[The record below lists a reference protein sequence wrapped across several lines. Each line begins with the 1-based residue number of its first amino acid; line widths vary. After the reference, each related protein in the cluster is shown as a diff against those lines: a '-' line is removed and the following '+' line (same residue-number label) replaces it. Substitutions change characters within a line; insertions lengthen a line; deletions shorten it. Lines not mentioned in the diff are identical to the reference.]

1 MSGSAD
7 YGLLNGLARN
17 RIKTDLIAENWDDL
31 LRVAGSLKLGTV
43 TASEFVRTIRSPQR
57 TSSLAAAIAEVGR
70 IAKTLFLL
78 SYVDD
83 EAYRRR
89 ILVQLNRHEARHKLA
104 RKVFHGQ
111 RGEVRKRYRE
121 GQEDQ
126 LGALG
131 LVVNAVCL
139 WNSLYLDESV
149 RRLREEGVEASDED
163 LARVSPL
170 SRAHVNVL
178 GRYSFDL
185 DESLAGGGM
194 RPLRDPSEVEE
205 DEFPPPLSGE
215 QSF

>member
-1 MSGSAD
+1 M
-7 YGLLNGLARN
+7 
-17 RIKTDLIAENWDDL
+17 
-31 LRVAGSLKLGTV
+31 

-78 SYVDD
+78 SHVDD

-89 ILVQLNRHEARHKLA
+89 I
-104 RKVFHGQ
+104 
-111 RGEVRKRYRE
+111 RE

-131 LVVNAVCL
+131 LVVNVVCL
-139 WNSLYLDESV
+139 WNSLYLDQSV
-149 RRLREEGVEASDED
+149 RRLREEGAEARDED

-194 RPLRDPSEVEE
+194 RPLRNPSEIEE
-205 DEFPPPLSGE
+205 DEFPPPRLASIVSDG
-215 QSF
+215 QSCSDATQTPVYEPLVFAVPPAAPKRRGRRPKWLLKAAHAV